1 MKKEKEPWSPFVLI
15 FAAAIGG
22 FAGGSWWVFI
32 PLCVA
37 GLSIV
42 SLPKYLE
49 LWPRAQNVG
58 AEGMW
63 WKTVGLSVL
72 NGAGAAS
79 AGFVFG
85 AVVRLLG

>member
-15 FAAAIGG
+15 FAAAI
-22 FAGGSWWVFI
+22 
-32 PLCVA
+32 A